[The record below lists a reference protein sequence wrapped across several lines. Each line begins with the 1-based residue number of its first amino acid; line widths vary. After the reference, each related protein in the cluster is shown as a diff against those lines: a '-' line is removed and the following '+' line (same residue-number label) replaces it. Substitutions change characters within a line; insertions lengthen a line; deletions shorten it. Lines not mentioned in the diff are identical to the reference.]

1 MANSIG
7 WGSIYSVTN
16 WGKGVINNISW
27 GKVYANLAGAIPSFA
42 LDFTK
47 IATDFT
53 FTRNSF
59 ATRVNE
65 NGLIETVTDLG
76 AEEVANGTFD
86 LGSQL
91 IVNGSF
97 DTDTD
102 WTKVNSTISGGMGN
116 LDGTGVTSLLY
127 QSILTDT
134 KTYTATFTVSNYN
147 GLGESRVIDS
157 SGRALYTI
165 TSNGTFTFTFTHVD
179 VSSSFLFRA
188 RTNAIYSIDNVSVK
202 EVDPNDYWNITN
214 VGGLNGWRILD
225 GRAICDTVNPL
236 SGRNLNSTSSLTSGK
251 TYKLT
256 LDILQSVDG
265 MTVLVG
271 ATSLAAKLPTGTN
284 LGYEYIIDGSLHT
297 GGAFVLYA
305 GSSDLQEV
313 DNVSVKEVLEDDVP
327 RIDYSSGEGAF
338 LLEPASTN
346 LYLNSETLSTQDVT
360 TSASTYT
367 VSFRGTGSVSLS
379 GSGSG
384 TLVGTG
390 AMDLVSLT
398 FTATAGTLTSTVSGS
413 VKYSNLE
420 NLGYSTSWIPTDGTI
435 ATRAQETCV
444 GATPTI
450 NSEEGVLYAEIAAL
464 ADDSI
469 DKAFSINNGGQT
481 DRIWLGYST
490 AESRIYALG
499 YTNNVLQFVMFK
511 NLPTDTDMIKVAV
524 KYKENDF
531 ALWVNGIEEA
541 TDTSGLTPIGLS
553 ELSFNLGG
561 SSSPFYGNTKDLK
574 IYDKALTDDE
584 LVTLTTI

>member
-59 ATRVNE
+59 TTRVNE
-65 NGLIETVTDLG
+65 NGLIETV
-76 AEEVANGTFD
+76 
-86 LGSQL
+86 
-91 IVNGSF
+91 
-97 DTDTD
+97 
-102 WTKVNSTISGGMGN
+102 GN
-116 LDGTGVTSLLY
+116 
-127 QSILTDT
+127 
-134 KTYTATFTVSNYN
+134 N
-147 GLGESRVIDS
+147 
-157 SGRALYTI
+157 
-165 TSNGTFTFTFTHVD
+165 
-179 VSSSFLFRA
+179 
-188 RTNAIYSIDNVSVK
+188 
-202 EVDPNDYWNITN
+202 
-214 VGGLNGWRILD
+214 
-225 GRAICDTVNPL
+225 
-236 SGRNLNSTSSLTSGK
+236 
-251 TYKLT
+251 
-256 LDILQSVDG
+256 
-265 MTVLVG
+265 
-271 ATSLAAKLPTGTN
+271 
-284 LGYEYIIDGSLHT
+284 
-297 GGAFVLYA
+297 
-305 GSSDLQEV
+305 
-313 DNVSVKEVLEDDVP
+313 VP

-420 NLGYSTSWIPTDGTI
+420 NLGYATSWIPTDGTI
-435 ATRAQETCV
+435 ATRAAELCV
-444 GATPTI
+444 DATPTI
-450 NSEEGVLYAEIAAL
+450 NSEEGVFYAETSAL
-464 ADDSI
+464 VNGGANRYVSI
-469 DKAFSINNGGQT
+469 SDGTTDNRLQLIYSNTASRLSVGGKNNGVSLTTINDTSFDQAVNHK
-481 DRIWLGYST
+481 IAVVYS
-490 AESRIYALG
+490 ALG
-499 YTNNVLQFVMFK
+499 VKLFV
-511 NLPTDTDMIKVAV
+511 D
-524 KYKENDF
+524 
-531 ALWVNGIEEA
+531 GIEKDSN
-541 TDTSGLTPIGLS
+541 TDNASFPIGGLTDLDFS
-553 ELSFNLGG
+553 LWNS

-574 IYDKALTDDE
+574 IYTEALTDGE